1 MGKQIW
7 ERSPKK
13 TVYFFD
19 SFPNDNGDDGDSD
32 KDISE
37 QAPGTF
43 EQATKIPLPSYYKGL
58 TSEVETETETN

>member
-1 MGKQIW
+1 MTFSEQAPIQGLD
-7 ERSPKK
+7 
-13 TVYFFD
+13 YYD
-19 SFPNDNGDDGDSD
+19 DNYNGDDGDSD

>member
-1 MGKQIW
+1 MTFGRADVRISKSI
-7 ERSPKK
+7 
-13 TVYFFD
+13 VD
-19 SFPNDNGDDGDSD
+19 NCDDNDNGDDGDSD

-58 TSEVETETETN
+58 TSEVETETN

>member
-1 MGKQIW
+1 MTFGRADVRISKSI
-7 ERSPKK
+7 
-13 TVYFFD
+13 VDNYD
-19 SFPNDNGDDGDSD
+19 DNDNGDDGDSD

>member
-1 MGKQIW
+1 MVELADVIISKSI
-7 ERSPKK
+7 
-13 TVYFFD
+13 VDNYD
-19 SFPNDNGDDGDSD
+19 DNDNGGDGDSD

>member
-1 MGKQIW
+1 MTFGRADVRISKSI
-7 ERSPKK
+7 
-13 TVYFFD
+13 VDNYD
-19 SFPNDNGDDGDSD
+19 DNDNGDDGDSD

-58 TSEVETETETN
+58 TSEVETETN

>member
-1 MGKQIW
+1 MVELAGFRISKSI
-7 ERSPKK
+7 
-13 TVYFFD
+13 VDNYD
-19 SFPNDNGDDGDSD
+19 DNDNGDDGDSD
-32 KDISE
+32 KYISE